1 MPSWGGILKEI
12 ADLTQRGN
20 PNALDMVR
28 RKYLA
33 SQHMHSKRAVILY
46 STNWTQPGNAPPE
59 MISVDEV
66 DIQGFMEVIHGV
78 KETSLDLILHSPGG
92 SLAAADAVVQYL
104 RSKFTHIRVFVP
116 NAAMSA
122 ATMIACAAEEIFMGK
137 HSFLGPIDP
146 QIIMQTSLGGRSI
159 PAQAILDQFD
169 MARDE
174 CRDPRNLAVW
184 LPMLQQYGPDLLVQC
199 TNVSELSV
207 ELVRNWLATYMF
219 KGVQGGDEKASKLAA
234 WLGSHKEFK
243 MHGRHLNRD
252 ILRAHDMNVIDLE
265 KDKQQQDFILSIF
278 HATTH
283 TFGGSGAVKIIE
295 NHQGSAFIQQ
305 VQQVMV
311 QQPAQRPQQPAPQAP
326 PFPKKK

>member
-46 STNWTQPGNAPPE
+46 ATNWTQPGNAPPE

-159 PAQAILDQFD
+159 PTQAILDQFD

-184 LPMLQQYGPDLLVQC
+184 LPMY
-199 TNVSELSV
+199 
-207 ELVRNWLATYMF
+207 
-219 KGVQGGDEKASKLAA
+219 
-234 WLGSHKEFK
+234 
-243 MHGRHLNRD
+243 
-252 ILRAHDMNVIDLE
+252 
-265 KDKQQQDFILSIF
+265 
-278 HATTH
+278 
-283 TFGGSGAVKIIE
+283 
-295 NHQGSAFIQQ
+295 
-305 VQQVMV
+305 
-311 QQPAQRPQQPAPQAP
+311 PAPP
-326 PFPKKK
+326 VIRRR